1 MRITNLLNSNFH
13 KRHEFFLCKTLT
25 NVLAILNKSYLAE
38 LPKVC
43 KRSIHP
49 ELSRRVG
56 ISQNLKMVF
65 IIINVIIIIVVIV
78 NIISIIII

>member
-1 MRITNLLNSNFH
+1 MRIINFLNSNS
-13 KRHEFFLCKTLT
+13 LCKTLT
-25 NVLAILNKSYLAE
+25 SVLAILNKSYLAE

-65 IIINVIIIIVVIV
+65 IIINFIIIIVAIV

>member
-1 MRITNLLNSNFH
+1 MRIIDFLNSN
-13 KRHEFFLCKTLT
+13 FLCKTLT

-65 IIINVIIIIVVIV
+65 IIINIIIIIIIVY
-78 NIISIIII
+78 IIIIIII